1 MELQVT
7 IDWSHVKDAVKKHL
21 SIIGKR
27 QKNQDGSTAF
37 AGVTLS
43 SAEEELIKQYVSA
56 AVETFV
62 GEMAQLVTYYDNGDF
77 LTFMIE
83 NTRWA
88 GSENGITVPFEGN
101 LMGYVIAYV
110 AYNVMGMNYP
120 DLAKKYESD
129 MTNHLNAAIK
139 LVFAKTKPTSSGK
152 RLSEM
157 VGGMTLGDN
166 ENDVELK

>member
-1 MELQVT
+1 M
-7 IDWSHVKDAVKKHL
+7 KDAVKKHL

-43 SAEEELIKQYVSA
+43 SAEEELIRQYVSA

-88 GSENGITVPFEGN
+88 GGENGITVPFEGN

-120 DLAKKYESD
+120 DLAKKYGND

-139 LVFAKTKPTSSGK
+139 LVFAKTKPTSSEK

>member
-152 RLSEM
+152 RLAEM